1 MSKTIKIANSDALL
15 ITDIQNDF
23 LPGGAL
29 PVERGDEVIPVL
41 NEYSRRFEEAGAP
54 VFASKDWHPQNH
66 MSFKKQGGPWPMH
79 CVQDTKGA
87 KFSSLLKLPK
97 DAVVV
102 FKATDPMRESYSV
115 FDGTTFATELKER
128 NVKRLFIG
136 GLATDY
142 CVLNTTLDARK
153 LGYDVVVLMDAV
165 RGIDVEPGDV
175 DAAVERMLK
184 AGAEQASASDFPD
197 AVDTLPV
204 GEAEADLVQKKP
216 TERAE
221 VKKKARL
228 RPRGAVKR
236 IPTERKG

>member
-1 MSKTIKIANSDALL
+1 MEKTFVVAKSDALL

-29 PVERGDEVIPVL
+29 PVLGGDEIIPVL
-41 NEYSRRFEEAGAP
+41 NVYAKRFEEVGA
-54 VFASKDWHPQNH
+54 VIFASKDWHPPNH
-66 MSFKKQGGPWPMH
+66 CSFKQQGGLWPSH
-79 CVQDTKGA
+79 CVQDSKGA
-87 KFSSLLKLPK
+87 RFSPLLKLPENTT
-97 DAVVV
+97 VV

-115 FDGTTFATELKER
+115 FDGTIFESELKER
-128 NVKRLFIG
+128 DVKRVFIG

-153 LGYDVVVLMDAV
+153 LGYETVVLIDAV
-165 RGIDVEPGDV
+165 RGINLELGDV
-175 DAAVERMLK
+175 DRAIEKMLK
-184 AGAEQASASDFPD
+184 AGAEQATTSNFPD

-204 GEAEADLVQKKP
+204 GEAETDLLAEKP
-216 TERAE
+216 TERAA
-221 VKKKARL
+221 VKKKARM